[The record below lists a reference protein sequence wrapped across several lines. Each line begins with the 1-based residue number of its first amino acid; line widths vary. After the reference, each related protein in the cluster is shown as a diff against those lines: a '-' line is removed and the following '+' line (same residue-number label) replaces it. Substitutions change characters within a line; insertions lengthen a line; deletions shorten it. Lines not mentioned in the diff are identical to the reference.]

1 MIVDRASGAVHCDIV
16 LDYSAQEIIKALRR
30 FASLRGW
37 PARIASDPG
46 SQLVSSSGNLES
58 WWNSMKNQLSDLAT
72 SKNFEWIISPA
83 NSPWRQGRCE
93 SHIKSLK
100 RLLTISASY
109 TRLTPTE
116 LQTVLYEAANLTNE
130 RPIGLVRTPL
140 ADGSFKV
147 ITPNTLLLGRSLNKV
162 PDDVDLGLH
171 LKHSDRYHLVQQ
183 VTSEFWDRWTQEV
196 IPERLIRQKWHQTSR
211 NLKSGDVVL
220 LHDKSPIKGSYILGI
235 VESVKLGND
244 GLVRSCTIGY
254 TVASKKDSVDKYSG
268 GKRISVTRSIQRLS
282 LILPVEEQ
290 ESPLQV
296 VNNDVVMVSKS

>member
-1 MIVDRASGAVHCDIV
+1 MDFPTLSLGIDQMAIE
-16 LDYSAQEIIKALRR
+16 YSR
-30 FASLRGW
+30 
-37 PARIASDPG
+37 P
-46 SQLVSSSGNLES
+46 
-58 WWNSMKNQLSDLAT
+58 
-72 SKNFEWIISPA
+72 
-83 NSPWRQGRCE
+83 
-93 SHIKSLK
+93 
-100 RLLTISASY
+100 
-109 TRLTPTE
+109 
-116 LQTVLYEAANLTNE
+116 E
-130 RPIGLVRTPL
+130 R
-140 ADGSFKV
+140 
-147 ITPNTLLLGRSLNKV
+147 
-162 PDDVDLGLH
+162 H
-171 LKHSDRYHLVQQ
+171 LKTCCSNI
-183 VTSEFWDRWTQEV
+183 VTCGTDSVTQEV

-211 NLKSGDVVL
+211 NLKCGDVML